1 MIVIVKWQT
10 ASSCQIISITLFF
23 CNCLALL
30 CLSQASSNC
39 TKMPGQ
45 SHFRRPNFSSSNFNV
60 QGHILSTAHGHI
72 HFTYCTYSCVYISI
86 YTTKSY
92 HMPKQLN
99 FWHVN
104 AKILFFNVHEHKKS
118 KILMIISCKV
128 CRQE

>member
-1 MIVIVKWQT
+1 MTNSEQLSDHIDY
-10 ASSCQIISITLFF
+10 TLLLQVSGFAVPF
-23 CNCLALL
+23 TSLSKLYKNAGPKPLCYAKLAW
-30 CLSQASSNC
+30 
-39 TKMPGQ
+39 
-45 SHFRRPNFSSSNFNV
+45 FDFSSFNFNV

-72 HFTYCTYSCVYISI
+72 HFTHCTYSCVYISI

-118 KILMIISCKV
+118 KILIIISCKV